1 MNICDLNND
10 PDDAEDQNLN
20 RIKWTNLKEMCQI
33 LSSPDL
39 IASLKRVDLSNNPV
53 FSKSMIQFCLLTK
66 FLQNWSKLEF
76 LNLSYCGL
84 TKISHIKQIM
94 GILNNIE
101 TLKEVNF
108 IQFTDDSDLQN
119 DAKDY
124 LNVVAIKLKD
134 NLSIKDFR
142 FFHDED
148 TQIKACP
155 DIQKELDT
163 NAMNEKTYNNLCK
176 MQRYDHCAQIDVNK
190 IKLCLKF
197 YVRI

>member
-1 MNICDLNND
+1 M
-10 PDDAEDQNLN
+10 
-20 RIKWTNLKEMCQI
+20 
-33 LSSPDL
+33 
-39 IASLKRVDLSNNPV
+39 
-53 FSKSMIQFCLLTK
+53 
-66 FLQNWSKLEF
+66 
-76 LNLSYCGL
+76 NLSYCGL
-84 TKISHIKQIM
+84 TKISHVKQIM

-119 DAKDY
+119 YAKDY
-124 LNVVAIKLKD
+124 LNVVARKLKD

-148 TQIKACP
+148 TQIQACP